1 MTERALDGRAAL
13 VTGGGSGIGAA
24 IAVELARAGAAV
36 CVAGRRT
43 AALEGTVAA
52 IRSAGGT
59 AVAVTG
65 DVADASDAATMVQAA
80 ADLAGGR
87 LHVLV
92 NNAAAP
98 INGTIETVSLEAWQ
112 RALDVNLTG
121 PMLTMRAAL
130 PAMRAAGGGAIV
142 NVSSVAG
149 LVGNPGITPYA
160 TSKAALIA
168 LGRQCAGD
176 FGVDRIRV
184 NTVCPGWVRTE
195 MSELQMDALG
205 ERLGV
210 DREGAFAAVTHHQP
224 LRRVGE
230 PHEVGRAVT
239 FLASDAAAYI
249 TGTVVTIDGGSTAVG
264 PVAEL
269 LGG

>member
-1 MTERALDGRAAL
+1 MTEHPLAGRVAL
-13 VTGGGSGIGAA
+13 VTGGGTGIGAA
-24 IAVELARAGAAV
+24 IATDLARSGAVV
-36 CVAGRRT
+36 CVAGRR
-43 AALEGTVAA
+43 ADALERTVAA
-52 IRSAGGT
+52 IREIGGQ
-59 AVAVTG
+59 AVAVAGDVSDTG
-65 DVADASDAATMVQAA
+65 DVEAMVTAA
-80 ADLAGGR
+80 AGRGGGK

-98 INGTIETVSLEAWQ
+98 INGTIETVSLEDWH
-112 RALDVNLTG
+112 RGLDVNLTG

-130 PAMRAAGGGAIV
+130 PAMRAAAGGSIV

-176 FGVDRIRV
+176 FGADRIRV

-195 MSELQMDALG
+195 MSELQMDGLG
-205 ERLGV
+205 EKLGV
-210 DREGAFAAVTHHQP
+210 DREGAFAAVTRHQP

-230 PHEVGRAVT
+230 VEEVARTVT

-249 TGTVVTIDGGSTAVG
+249 TGTVITVDGGSTAVG
-264 PVAEL
+264 PMAEL
-269 LGG
+269 LGD